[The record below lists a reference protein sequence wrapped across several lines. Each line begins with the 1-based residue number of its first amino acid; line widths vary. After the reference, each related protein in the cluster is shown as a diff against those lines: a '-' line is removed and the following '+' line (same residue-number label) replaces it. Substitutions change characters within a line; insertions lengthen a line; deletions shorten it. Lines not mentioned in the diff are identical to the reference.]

1 MSIISQLNTANTF
14 SQWLTATQDLVTKTN
29 SLIEGGGSSTFYSNT
44 NLSVAN
50 NVTIGGDLTVSGNI
64 VLDAIGFD
72 DINANGSISA
82 ANNLSV
88 GGESALTG
96 NVTIGGNLTVSGNII
111 LDQVGFDDI
120 IANGSITAANNL
132 TVLGT
137 SNLNIITSNTG
148 LLSVNSN
155 LFVDGFALS
164 SNANVRTGV
173 TTFAVVNSGS
183 GAYLFD
189 QYSGNNPDI
198 YLHPGQTVSFNIN
211 ASGHPFLIR
220 QSNGG
225 VLYNVGLTHVSTA
238 GVVTTGSDAQ
248 AKVTGTLIWKVSSTL
263 AGNTYVYQCQNHS
276 GMVGNLIIQSTV
288 TSVNATAVAAFAAA
302 NSATVDSLA
311 FAIALG

>member
-1 MSIISQLNTANTF
+1 LTSSQSLISFANDLTDGGNSFTFLANT
-14 SQWLTATQDLVTKTN
+14 
-29 SLIEGGGSSTFYSNT
+29 
-44 NLSVAN
+44 
-50 NVTIGGDLTVSGNI
+50 NVKIGGDLTVSGNI
-64 VLDAIGFD
+64 ILDAISFD
-72 DINANGSISA
+72 DINSNGSASF
-82 ANNLSV
+82 ANNLS
-88 GGESALTG
+88 
-96 NVTIGGNLTVSGNII
+96 
-111 LDQVGFDDI
+111 
-120 IANGSITAANNL
+120 
-132 TVLGT
+132 VLGT
-137 SNLNIITSNTG
+137 SNLNIITSKTG

-155 LFVDGFALS
+155 IFVDGFALS

-173 TTFAVVNSGS
+173 TTFAVSHAGS

-225 VLYNVGLTHVSTA
+225 TLYNVGLTHVSTA

-248 AKVTGTLIWKVSSTL
+248 AKQTGTLIWKVPSVL

-276 GMVGNLIIQSTV
+276 VMVGNLIIQTTV
-288 TSVNATAVAAFAAA
+288 SSAYSRASDDAV
-302 NSATVDSLA
+302 A

>member
-14 SQWLTATQDLVTKTN
+14 SQWLTGTQDLIGKVN
-29 SLIEGGGSSTFYSNT
+29 ELVEGGSNFTFYSNT

-50 NVTIGGDLTVSGNI
+50 NLTIGGDLTVSGNI
-64 VLDAIGFD
+64 VLDSISFD
-72 DINANGSISA
+72 DINSNGSASF

-88 GGESALTG
+88 TG
-96 NVTIGGNLTVSGNII
+96 NTTLTNLAVSGSANI
-111 LDQVGFDDI
+111 
-120 IANGSITAANNL
+120 STL
-132 TVLGT
+132 T
-137 SNLNIITSNTG
+137 SASG
-148 LLSVNSN
+148 LLTSRTNI
-155 LFVDGFALS
+155 FVDGFAFS

-173 TTFAVVNSGS
+173 TTLTVTHAGS

-220 QSNGG
+220 QTNGG
-225 VLYNVGLTHVSTA
+225 TLYNVGLTHVSTT
-238 GVVTTGSDAQ
+238 GVVTVESGAQ
-248 AKVTGTLIWKVSSTL
+248 AKETGTLIWKVPSVL

-288 TSVNATAVAAFAAA
+288 TSVNAIATAALAAAVA
-302 NSATVDSLA
+302 SSGDSLA

>member
-1 MSIISQLNTANTF
+1 MPIISQLNTANTF
-14 SQWLTATQDLVTKTN
+14 SQWLTGTQDLITRTN
-29 SLIEGGGSSTFYSNT
+29 SLVEGGSGSIFYSNT

-50 NVTIGGDLTVSGNI
+50 NLTIGGDLTVSGNI
-64 VLDAIGFD
+64 VLDSISFD
-72 DINANGSISA
+72 DINSNGSASF

-88 GGESALTG
+88 TG
-96 NVTIGGNLTVSGNII
+96 NTTLTNVTASGVLSVTGNTTLSNLAVSGSANI
-111 LDQVGFDDI
+111 
-120 IANGSITAANNL
+120 STL
-132 TVLGT
+132 TST
-137 SNLNIITSNTG
+137 SG
-148 LLSVNSN
+148 LLTSRTNI
-155 LFVDGFALS
+155 FVDGFAFS

-225 VLYNVGLTHVSTA
+225 TLYNVGLTHVSTA

-248 AKVTGTLIWKVSSTL
+248 AKQTGTLIWKVPSVL

-276 GMVGNLIIQSTV
+276 VMVGNLIIQTTV
-288 TSVNATAVAAFAAA
+288 SSAYTRASDDAV
-302 NSATVDSLA
+302 A